1 MALYDVYIIII
12 YIHLVDGI
20 GIRAKMNYDY
30 KVAGAEDLISVL
42 VRGIEEGTCGNHQ
55 QPKGA
60 YIMSETLNKKEVD
73 QLMDLF
79 NKIKLDLS
87 DNSFPTRTN
96 RLEAVENM
104 KKVLEIH
111 NYVISEYEPE
121 EEEIKMPFPDAR
133 DQHLINK
140 NLNKATGGK

>member
-1 MALYDVYIIII
+1 
-12 YIHLVDGI
+12 
-20 GIRAKMNYDY
+20 
-30 KVAGAEDLISVL
+30 
-42 VRGIEEGTCGNHQ
+42 
-55 QPKGA
+55 
-60 YIMSETLNKKEVD
+60 MSDTLNKKEID

-79 NKIKLDLS
+79 NKIKLDLQGS
-87 DNSFPTRTN
+87 SFPTRTN

-121 EEEIKMPFPDAR
+121 AQDEEIKMPFPDAR

>member
-1 MALYDVYIIII
+1 MS
-12 YIHLVDGI
+12 
-20 GIRAKMNYDY
+20 DY
-30 KVAGAEDLISVL
+30 
-42 VRGIEEGTCGNHQ
+42 
-55 QPKGA
+55 
-60 YIMSETLNKKEVD
+60 LNKKEVD

-87 DNSFPTRTN
+87 DESFPTRTN

-111 NYVISEYEPE
+111 GYDITEQKTAEELSEDKHQGRD
-121 EEEIKMPFPDAR
+121 EIAMPFPDAR

-140 NLNKATGGK
+140 NFNKATGGK

>member
-1 MALYDVYIIII
+1 MSRT
-12 YIHLVDGI
+12 HLD
-20 GIRAKMNYDY
+20 
-30 KVAGAEDLISVL
+30 
-42 VRGIEEGTCGNHQ
+42 
-55 QPKGA
+55 
-60 YIMSETLNKKEVD
+60 KKEID

-111 NYVISEYEPE
+111 NYVVSEYEPKTAE
-121 EEEIKMPFPDAR
+121 ELSEDKHQGRIEPVDPEGFYPDAR
-133 DQHLINK
+133 DQHLINQ
-140 NLNKATGGK
+140 NFNKATGGK